1 MRRSDKRSSD
11 YLYMHGPR
19 LLRGHMFNRWS
30 INVNQ
35 NIDKISAYQWSIL
48 ESSCMYVYIYI
59 DVLMHLASCI
69 PAFLVI
75 GFCSLW
81 HVQFFKVSSG
91 DLVDKITG
99 ESSPRRLVAS
109 SRWTHWVRN
118 SLHFFCRFDQLEN
131 PPCCLLHKPFP
142 LQLNTA
148 MEDYGSPGPI

>member
-11 YLYMHGPR
+11 LYMHGPR
-19 LLRGHMFNRWS
+19 LLQGHMFNRWS
-30 INVNQ
+30 TNANQ
-35 NIDKISAYQWSIL
+35 TLIEYLHISGQFWSQAV
-48 ESSCMYVYIYI
+48 CMSIYIYI

-148 MEDYGSPGPI
+148 MEDYGSHGPI